1 MLALISVLAEEAPDI
16 NPVVPD
22 DMGEIFW
29 GVVSFFGLWIL
40 LRYVC
45 LPPLMKI
52 REERAAK
59 AQSDLEAAS
68 TAETQTEQ
76 VRRDYDTTLA
86 EARAQAGRIIEE
98 ARNAADAQRADAVR
112 HADSEVAE
120 SRAAEMA
127 AIDAARAEALAAIRS
142 DVGEL
147 ATSAASAVLGAE
159 LDPSSTR
166 ATVDA
171 YVDSTTAKR

>member
-1 MLALISVLAEEAPDI
+1 MLALVNVLAEEATSI

-22 DMGEIFW
+22 DMGELFW
-29 GVVSFFGLWIL
+29 GVISFFGLWIL

-59 AQSDLEAAS
+59 AQSDLEAAA

-86 EARAQAGRIIEE
+86 EARAQAGRIVEE
-98 ARNAADAQRADAVR
+98 ARTTADAQRTDEVR
-112 HADSEVAE
+112 KAETEVAE
-120 SRAAEMA
+120 LRAAEMA
-127 AIDAARAEALAAIRS
+127 ALDSARAEALAAIRT
-142 DVGEL
+142 DVNDL
-147 ATSAASAVLGAE
+147 ANSAASAVLGAD
-159 LDPSSTR
+159 LDPS
-166 ATVDA
+166 ATQATIDA

>member
-1 MLALISVLAEEAPDI
+1 MLALVNVLAEEATTI

-22 DMGEIFW
+22 DPGELFW
-29 GVVSFFGLWIL
+29 GVVSFFVLWIL

-59 AQSDLEAAS
+59 AQADLEAAS

-86 EARAQAGRIIEE
+86 EARTQAGRIIEE
-98 ARNAADAQRADAVR
+98 ARSAADAQRTDAVR
-112 HADSEVAE
+112 QADAEVAE
-120 SRAAEMA
+120 LRAAEMT
-127 AIDAARAEALAAIRS
+127 AIDAARSEALAAIRS
-142 DVGEL
+142 DVGDL
-147 ATSAASAVLGAE
+147 ATSAASAVLGAD

-171 YVDSTTAKR
+171 YVDSTTKR